1 MSIRIRSETRRKV
14 LRGAICFSLACAFAL
29 TFTND
34 ARAGDDS
41 SLDPYR
47 ERFKAGLEHYRAGEY
62 EAAITTWG
70 DIYKS
75 LGAARGYR
83 IAFDLAR
90 AYEANRD
97 LSHAAEFYLAFV
109 DQVSVR
115 RESGDGI
122 AALVAS
128 EETQAIARLRELD
141 ASQGHIVV
149 DHGALPVDV
158 KIDSGDPRPAGFVAY
173 VEPGAHTIT
182 LSPGTPGAISRRI
195 EISAGGIFEI
205 APSSMTPIATSLAP
219 AIAPL
224 APEAAFP
231 IARAANEKIVEHP
244 FSPWILGVSGGA
256 ALVSIIVPAAA
267 YVSATSFQASNHL
280 SSITNDPK
288 NATVQS
294 GYDKRVNTFY
304 GTLAIPIA
312 LAVVTAGLSTW
323 YVVGSKEHDANSGT
337 FSVTASA
344 GPNGASVG
352 LTQKF

>member
-1 MSIRIRSETRRKV
+1 MSIRIRSEHVKTIAGR
-14 LRGAICFSLACAFAL
+14 AIAFTFAFSLATAAH
-29 TFTND
+29 
-34 ARAGDDS
+34 AGDDS

-70 DIYKS
+70 AIYKA

-115 RESGDGI
+115 RESGDAI
-122 AALVAS
+122 TPFVANEES
-128 EETQAIARLRELD
+128 EAVSRLRELD
-141 ASQGHIVV
+141 ATQGHIVV
-149 DHGALPVDV
+149 DGGAQLIDV

-173 VEPGAHTIT
+173 VEPGSHTIT
-182 LSPGTPGAISRRI
+182 LSPGTPGSTTRRI
-195 EISAGGIFEI
+195 EVSAGGVFEI
-205 APSSMTPIATSLAP
+205 APSSMTPAATALVP
-219 AIAPL
+219 AFAPL

-231 IARAANEKIVEHP
+231 IHVATGDQNARRTERPI
-244 FSPWILGVSGGA
+244 FPWIIGITGGA

-280 SSITNDPK
+280 SAVQNDPK
-288 NATVQS
+288 NSAVQA
-294 GYDKRVNTFY
+294 GYDTRVNTFY
-304 GTLAIPIA
+304 GTLAIPIVLGVATAA
-312 LAVVTAGLSTW
+312 LGTWW
-323 YVVGSKEHDANSGT
+323 YVSNNAKEREASPKL
-337 FSVTASA
+337 SVSASA
-344 GPNGASVG
+344 SPHGASIG
-352 LTQKF
+352 ITQKF

>member
-1 MSIRIRSETRRKV
+1 VKKRPA
-14 LRGAICFSLACAFAL
+14 LAAIAFSFAMTSATSALAA
-29 TFTND
+29 
-34 ARAGDDS
+34 DDS

-70 DIYKS
+70 DIYKA

-97 LSHAAEFYLAFV
+97 LSHSAEFYLAFV

-115 RESGDGI
+115 RESGDAI
-122 AALVAS
+122 ATLVAN
-128 EETQAIARLRELD
+128 EESQAVTRLRELD

-149 DHGALPVDV
+149 DRGALPVDV

-182 LSPGTPGAISRRI
+182 ISPGTPGAISRRI
-195 EISAGGIFEI
+195 EISAGGVFEI
-205 APSSMTPIATSLAP
+205 APSSMTPTATSLAP

-231 IARAANEKIVEHP
+231 IPRSANEKITEHP

-280 SSITNDPK
+280 NAPGIDDAR

-294 GYDKRVNTFY
+294 SYDKRVNTFY
-304 GTLAIPIA
+304 GTLAIPIVLGAVTGA
-312 LAVVTAGLSTW
+312 LATW
-323 YVVGSKEHDANSGT
+323 YVVGSKEHEASSGN
-337 FSVTASA
+337 FIVTASA
-344 GPNGASVG
+344 GSNGASIG